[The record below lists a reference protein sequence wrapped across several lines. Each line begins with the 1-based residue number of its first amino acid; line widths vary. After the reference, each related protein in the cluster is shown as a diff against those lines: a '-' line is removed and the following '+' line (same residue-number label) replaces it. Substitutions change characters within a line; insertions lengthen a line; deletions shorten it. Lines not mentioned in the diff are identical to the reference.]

1 VTRII
6 VLSTG
11 GTIASRYSAQH
22 RSVVSNV
29 GGGEL
34 VASLGSLAPDAEVI
48 AEEFSN
54 IGSYSIDLETAFR
67 LAHRIRALLSDPG
80 ISGVVVTHG
89 TDTMEES
96 AYLAD
101 LVIDSAKP
109 VVFTGAQLHAD
120 EPDSDGPRN
129 LADAIRVAAS
139 ENANGLGVVIA
150 FGQEIHAAR
159 DATKMHASRVGTFAS
174 LEHGKL
180 GEIDAGRVWIHRRTI
195 RRDPI
200 VSSRI
205 EPQVDVI
212 KLVMGSDERF
222 VKASVEIWPWQCH
235 AGRDEGRC
243 RGHSAW
249 HSGCSD
255 LPLSAGEGCADLRGR
270 RRIRSGECRRDLLRG
285 SQRRKGKN
293 PDGAAAGE
301 RRGSTRPPARDGTSW
316 QLNRDGAAGE
326 LHPNI

>member
-11 GTIASRYSAQH
+11 GTIASRYSAKH
-22 RSVVSNV
+22 GSVVSNV

-34 VASLGSLAPDAEVI
+34 VASLRPLAPDAEVVS
-48 AEEFSN
+48 EEFSN

-67 LAHRIRALLSDPG
+67 LAQRIRTLLADPG
-80 ISGVVVTHG
+80 IAGIVVTHG

-101 LVIDSAKP
+101 LLVDSSKP
-109 VVFTGAQLHAD
+109 VVFTGAQIHAD

-139 ENANGLGVVIA
+139 EEARGMGVVIV

-159 DATKMHASRVGTFAS
+159 DATKMHASRVGTFSS

-180 GEIDAGRVWIHRRTI
+180 GEIDAKRVWIQRRTM
-195 RRDPI
+195 RRDPLD
-200 VSSRI
+200 SDRI

-222 VKASVEIWPWQCH
+222 VRAAVETGARGLVLEAFGRGNATPAVTKAAIEAIRRGIPVAVASRCPQGRVEPIYG
-235 AGRDEGRC
+235 AGG
-243 RGHSAW
+243 G
-249 HSGCSD
+249 SD
-255 LPLSAGEGCADLRGR
+255 L
-270 RRIRSGECRRDLLRG
+270 
-285 SQRRKGKN
+285 
-293 PDGAAAGE
+293 AAAGAIFCGDLSAAKARILMALLLGSGADQSAI
-301 RRGSTRPPARDGTSW
+301 RRVMEVHS
-316 QLNRDGAAGE
+316 N
-326 LHPNI
+326 

>member
-1 VTRII
+1 VEH
-6 VLSTG
+6 G
-11 GTIASRYSAQH
+11 
-22 RSVVSNV
+22 SVVSNV
-29 GGGEL
+29 RGGDL
-34 VASLGSLAPDAEVI
+34 VASLGPLAPDLEIV

-54 IGSYSIDLETAFR
+54 IGSYSMDLETSFR
-67 LAHRIRALLSDPG
+67 LAQRIRTLLKDPE
-80 ISGVVVTHG
+80 ISGVAVTHG

-101 LVIDSAKP
+101 LLIDSAKP

-129 LADAIRVAAS
+129 LADAVCVAAS
-139 ENANGLGVVIA
+139 EDASGLGVVIA

-180 GEIDAGRVWIHRRTI
+180 GEIDAGRVWIQRKTV

-222 VKASVEIWPWQCH
+222 VRAAVETGAQGLVLEAFGRGNATPAVTNAAVDAIQRGIPIAVTSRSPQGRVAPIYG
-235 AGRDEGRC
+235 AGG
-243 RGHSAW
+243 G
-249 HSGCSD
+249 SD
-255 LPLSAGEGCADLRGR
+255 LANAGAIFCGDLSATKT
-270 RRIRSGECRRDLLRG
+270 RILMALLLGSGVD
-285 SQRRKGKN
+285 Q
-293 PDGAAAGE
+293 
-301 RRGSTRPPARDGTSW
+301 PALKRVM
-316 QLNRDGAAGE
+316 E
-326 LHPNI
+326 LHGS

>member
-1 VTRII
+1 MTRII

-29 GGGEL
+29 GGVEL

-67 LAHRIRALLSDPG
+67 LAQRIRTLLSDPG

-222 VKASVEIWPWQCH
+222 VKASVETGSQGLVLE
-235 AGRDEGRC
+235 AFGRGNATPAVTRAVVEAIQRGIPVAVTSRSPQGRVAPIY
-243 RGHSAW
+243 GV
-249 HSGCSD
+249 GGGSD
-255 LPLSAGEGCADLRGR
+255 LASAGAIFCGDLSAAKARILMALLLGSGADQPALRR
-270 RRIRSGECRRDLLRG
+270 VM
-285 SQRRKGKN
+285 
-293 PDGAAAGE
+293 
-301 RRGSTRPPARDGTSW
+301 
-316 QLNRDGAAGE
+316 E
-326 LHPNI
+326 LHGN